1 MLIIDFVV
9 LEWLNDKARF
19 FFIFVL
25 TRGTPVVKPHVV
37 SSACVKPQ
45 NLFFLRKLYV
55 AGTGWSHRRGLPWY
69 ILCYINLLLL

>member
-45 NLFFLRKLYV
+45 NLFFFKKTLRCRDWLVAQTRVALIYFVLY
-55 AGTGWSHRRGLPWY
+55 
-69 ILCYINLLLL
+69 